1 MMASACEASSAGVAA
16 ALAPRRDQRLRL
28 VGRPVPHDELVPDI
42 LQMGR
47 NRRPHATQT
56 CNADAHLDAPLGE
69 VWISLA
75 QPDTAVMPARHG
87 VRPQRGGACDILAR
101 SQGV

>member
-1 MMASACEASSAGVAA
+1 MMASACDGKLGRRGGDLGAGGGE
-16 ALAPRRDQRLRL
+16 RLHL

-56 CNADAHLDAPLGE
+56 CNADAHLDAPL
-69 VWISLA
+69 W
-75 QPDTAVMPARHG
+75 
-87 VRPQRGGACDILAR
+87 
-101 SQGV
+101 